1 MVRAFGG
8 QNKKIKKRPGMSCGE
23 IGFRYIRWMGS
34 AVNTLGRLNTHMRG
48 SRLLYS
54 ASWIAVAL
62 AAFFG
67 LLQPQVLRVV
77 LDVGLGGREW
87 TGARWAGFI
96 IEGIGGSDGIR
107 GMLLPAAGVS
117 VLLMGFSGLFLYLK
131 GRWSATAAEETAR
144 RMRDRLYTHLQNLDF
159 DYHVRANTGDLIQRC
174 TSDVETIRSFL
185 AAQAVEIGRA
195 VFLVIFT
202 ASMMWGLNPK
212 LTAIS
217 MAVMPLLVIFGYVF
231 FVKVKHVFGESD
243 ESEGRMSA
251 MLQEN
256 IRGIRVVR
264 AFARRDYEIAKFDE
278 KNRDYRD
285 KTYRVIRLLAWYWSV
300 SDIMAFAQIG
310 LVMAAGSWWA
320 VTGRISLGETVLF
333 FAFVGRLLW
342 PVRELGRILTEMG
355 KAAVSLRRVQEILD
369 EPLEVETGDHR
380 GVVGGRVEFRN
391 VHFSYDDGR
400 AILRGLDFEVNPG
413 EIVAVLGPTG
423 SGKSTMAQLLPR
435 LYDPCDGEILIDGK
449 STVEW
454 DRRTLREQVCII
466 LQEPFLFNRTLKENI
481 TLATTEADEN
491 SIADSARAAALHE
504 VIAGFEK
511 GYDTVVGEG
520 GVTLSGGQKQRM
532 ALART
537 LIRNPRVIIM
547 DDSLSAVD
555 AETDASIRMRLR
567 ERFGSATVFIIAHR
581 MSTLQ
586 EADRILVLEDGRITQ
601 QGRHHDLV
609 AEHGLYRRIWR
620 IQNAGA
626 EDEAG

>member
-1 MVRAFGG
+1 MT
-8 QNKKIKKRPGMSCGE
+8 
-23 IGFRYIRWMGS
+23 
-34 AVNTLGRLNTHMRG
+34 TLGQLNTHMKG

-54 ASWIAVAL
+54 ASWTAVAF

-77 LDVGLGGREW
+77 LDVGLGGLEW
-87 TGARWAGFI
+87 DGARWVGFI
-96 IEGIGGSDGIR
+96 IERIGGSEGIR

-117 VLLMGFSGLFLYLK
+117 VVLMGLSGLFMYLK

-144 RMRDRLYTHLQNLDF
+144 RMRDRLYEHLQNLDF

-185 AAQAVEIGRA
+185 AAQAVEIGN
-195 VFLVIFT
+195 VIFLVIFT
-202 ASMMWGLNPK
+202 ASMMSMLNLR
-212 LTAIS
+212 LTAVS
-217 MAVMPLLVIFGYVF
+217 MAMMPLLVVFGYVF
-231 FVKVKHVFGESD
+231 FTKMKNIFGESD
-243 ESEGRMSA
+243 ESEGHMSA

-264 AFARRDYEIAKFDE
+264 AFARRDYEIEKFDE
-278 KNRDYRD
+278 RNRDYRD
-285 KTYRVIRLLAWYWSV
+285 KTHRVIQLMAWYWSISNV
-300 SDIMAFAQIG
+300 MTFVQVG

-320 VTGRISLGETVLF
+320 VTGRISLGEAVLF

-355 KAAVSLRRVQEILD
+355 KAAVSLRRIQEILD
-369 EPLEVETGDHR
+369 EPLEIETGDHR
-380 GVVGGRVEFRN
+380 GTVGGRVEFRN
-391 VHFSYDDGR
+391 VHFSYGDER
-400 AILRGLDFEVNPG
+400 AVLRGLDFEVNAG

-435 LYDPCDGEILIDGK
+435 LYDPSDGEILIDGK
-449 STVEW
+449 STTEW

-481 TLATTEADEN
+481 TLAANEADEN
-491 SIADSARAAALHE
+491 AIADSTQAAALHE

-555 AETDASIRMRLR
+555 AETDASIRLQLR
-567 ERFGSATVFIIAHR
+567 KRFGNATVFIIAHR

-601 QGRHHDLV
+601 QGRHDDLV
-609 AEHGLYRRIWR
+609 AVDGLYRRIWE